1 MAKMSQFFVGVLWGF
16 PSTIIL
22 LAVVIIALKNLSLIV
37 YMILFDVVGWV
48 SSLNVQELIVKKL
61 GL

>member
-1 MAKMSQFFVGVLWGF
+1 MSQFFVGVLWGF